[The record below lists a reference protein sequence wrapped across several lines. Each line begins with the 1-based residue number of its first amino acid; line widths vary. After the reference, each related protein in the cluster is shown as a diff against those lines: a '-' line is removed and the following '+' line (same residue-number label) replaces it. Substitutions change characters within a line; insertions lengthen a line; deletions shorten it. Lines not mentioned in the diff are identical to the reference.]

1 MIVVAD
7 SGPLHYLILLGEAD
21 LLQRLYTSVVI
32 PDAVV
37 AELTR
42 PASPSPVSAWLST
55 PPAWVRVVAVTPEE
69 MTSIPDVLDLGER
82 AAIAL
87 AETMRA
93 DLLLIDETA
102 GRSEARRRHIRVT
115 GTLGVLRAAAEMGL
129 VDIPALLVRLEATNF
144 YMKPELLEAI
154 FAPWLNG

>member
-21 LLQRLYTSVVI
+21 LLQQLYAKVII
-32 PDAVV
+32 PDAVA

-42 PASPSPVSAWLST
+42 PASPSTVSAWLSR
-55 PPAWVRVVAVTPEE
+55 PPSWVRVEAVTQEELASVPE
-69 MTSIPDVLDLGER
+69 VLDLGER

-87 AETMRA
+87 AEMMRA

-102 GRSEARRRHIRVT
+102 GRAEARRRNIRVT

-129 VDIPALLVRLEATNF
+129 VNVPDLLVRLEATNF
-144 YMKPELLEAI
+144 YVDAELLQNV
-154 FAPWLNG
+154 FAPWLEK